1 LAKTCD
7 FSIDCAGATREFG
20 GDAREADSGLGAEK
34 EAGGIENYW
43 AKKMGRTV
51 PPQVLRIYISN
62 Y

>member
-1 LAKTCD
+1 LAKTRD
-7 FSIDCAGATREFG
+7 FSIDYAGAIRDFG
-20 GDAREADSGLGAEK
+20 GDPHEADSGLGAVK
-34 EAGGIENYW
+34 EVGGVENYR